1 MALGREDQ
9 GGIYDLI
16 QDLMIQGVGLLPS
29 LSGAPGLPWGSV

>member
-9 GGIYDLI
+9 GGSMTFI

-29 LSGAPGLPWGSV
+29 LSGAPGLPLGSV